1 MSFVDDTDFRYT
13 QIPSTTNASVTQYL
27 STNANVTIASSVT
40 ISGVTH
46 TITSIDVSA
55 GVFQNNTTVTEIT
68 VPASI
73 ATISNNTFK
82 GASNVAT
89 INLLHPGLPTL
100 ETYAFDGLPSTC
112 TINFRSVNY
121 TLKEFQDGFMLE
133 LSNGPEADKENTDL
147 KNYIYIWN
155 AIEAG
160 LALNQDGTVMIV
172 NRTTPKAINVYYNIG
187 NTWVQQTTTGG
198 FKKNDG
204 YDALSGTGWGTRYN
218 IKIDGCGRHFIT
230 RVQTDWGVRT
240 YGLFKLSDGLFH
252 NSTYTLFTGISD
264 STWPVA
270 LSYYSITR
278 NPTYGMIN
286 AVHIRYNEAEGWPN
300 KRGTTAGYYNNTVHV
315 WRSVEE
321 DPGVNANLTA
331 YYSTINIGTGLF
343 LMESNND
350 GDILLMSN
358 TSTTWIYK
366 ETSAGVWDLFG
377 TFTAEEASTITSIS
391 LGRNFTFVTS
401 SEFYSANQKL
411 RIAIGAGLNDGNG
424 VDSGHVRV
432 YEYDPTKTTNVT
444 DQASPDFGPIG
455 WRRVGQDIDGEAA
468 GDQSGSPVQMNA
480 NGDIIAVKAPY
491 NDDGGNDAGHI
502 RFYKITNNTWLKM
515 GPDFDGNAGS
525 TATIN
530 ASDGF
535 AYSSDG
541 KTITIGHRYLNGG
554 TVKTYKLQRNT
565 VPQLPEATGDNFEM
579 DSISADA
586 SDPTVVGTTVVEK
599 RTFTRKAIKDM
610 LTAFSSSLSGGKT
623 LKLKAGTVLPGFED
637 TIPASAEVEVVD
649 ATTKTS
655 FTKNE
660 IANKQLYF
668 VMNDNEDITLK
679 SSSDQNVVVRKTGTT
694 TYTVTSPQGST
705 NHNSGDSFAYDGL
718 TIHFGSL
725 TVNLQTILPVDMVL
739 DAFESSFVLTE
750 QATLPDL
757 SYILDVSAEIT
768 LTQQMTAS
776 DLSAVFYFRTDEDI
790 TSELGTDTSNV
801 QYYVDRS
808 KWVGGKNALNPINGI
823 VDTGYYGGNNT
834 DHLAKDFLRDM
845 AQHLFNTHFAV
856 DLFTNEDAVV
866 ADISGK
872 ADSDVASTI
881 YTLMGNVDIATA
893 NGNGQDGS
901 GHYFQKDDTANTNLT
916 REILN
921 QLITKSPGRFQDKKA
936 MRLYGDVSGIYG
948 MPFVTG
954 DTLAYKLTVSANP
967 SQNST
972 VNTGKS
978 ALQPRTYKV
987 KYVVS

>member
-1 MSFVDDTDFRYT
+1 MSFVDDTDLRYT
-13 QIPSTTNASVTQYL
+13 QIPSTTNASVTEYI
-27 STNANVTIASSVT
+27 STNANITIASSVT

-46 TITSIDVSA
+46 TITSIDVST

-68 VPASI
+68 IPASI

-82 GASNVAT
+82 GASNVVT

-133 LSNGPEADKENTDL
+133 LSNGSEPDKENTNVNHYYNTTDR
-147 KNYIYIWN
+147 
-155 AIEAG
+155 ESG
-160 LALNQDGTVMIV
+160 LALNQDGTVMMV
-172 NRTTPKAINVYYNIG
+172 HSNNPYGINVYRNIG
-187 NTWVQQTTTGG
+187 NTWVQQITSKHGMT
-198 FKKNDG
+198 DRI
-204 YDALSGTGWGTRYN
+204 DAFSGNGWGVIMN
-218 IKIDGCGRHFIT
+218 LKIDGCGKNAIQRQIT
-230 RVQTDWGVRT
+230 NWGVRT
-240 YGLFKLSDGLFH
+240 HGFHRLHNNDQFVDISLPFFH
-252 NSTYTLFTGISD
+252 NISYY
-264 STWPVA
+264 TWPVA

-278 NPTYGMIN
+278 NAHNGLIN
-286 AVHIRYNEAEGWPN
+286 AVHMRYGDTLNR
-300 KRGTTAGYYNNTVHV
+300 RGTTAGYYNNTVHV
-315 WRSVEE
+315 YRSVEE
-321 DPGVNANLTA
+321 NPWVNPDLRAA
-331 YYSTINIGTGLF
+331 YSTINIGTALT

-366 ETSAGVWDLFG
+366 ETSTGVWDLFG

-491 NDDGGNDAGHI
+491 NDDGGNNAGHI

-525 TATIN
+525 TATIG
-530 ASDGF
+530 ATDAF

-541 KTITIGHRYLNGG
+541 KTITIGHRFLNGG

-565 VPQLPEATGDNFEM
+565 VPQLPQAVGDKFEM

-586 SDPTVVGTTVVEK
+586 TDPTVVGTTVVEK

-610 LTAFSSSLSGGKT
+610 LTAFRSSLAGGKT

-637 TIPASAEVEVVD
+637 TIPATAEVEVVD

-655 FTKNE
+655 FTKDE
-660 IANKQLYF
+660 MANKQLYF

-694 TYTVTSPQGST
+694 TYSVTSPQGST
-705 NHNSGDSFAYDGL
+705 THNSGDSFVFDGL

-739 DAFESSFVLTE
+739 DAFESSFILTE

-808 KWVGGKNALNPINGI
+808 KWVGGKNALNPMNGI
-823 VDTGYYGGNNT
+823 VDTGYYGSNST

-856 DLFTNEDAVV
+856 DIFTNEDAVV
-866 ADISGK
+866 SDISGK
-872 ADSDVASTI
+872 ADVDVASTI

-921 QLITKSPGRFQDKKA
+921 QLITKSPGRFQDKKT
-936 MRLYGDVSGIYG
+936 MRLYSDVSGIYG
-948 MPFVTG
+948 MPFVAG

-967 SQNST
+967 SQNTT

>member
-1 MSFVDDTDFRYT
+1 MSFVDDTDLRYT
-13 QIPSTTNASVTQYL
+13 QIPSTTNASVTEYI
-27 STNANVTIASSVT
+27 STNANIIIASSVT

-46 TITSIDVSA
+46 TITSIDVGT

-68 VPASI
+68 IPASI

-112 TINFRSVNY
+112 IINFRSVNY

-133 LSNGPEADKENTDL
+133 LSNGPEADKENTDVVGY
-147 KNYIYIWN
+147 NHSGYQWS
-155 AIEAG
+155 AG
-160 LALNQDGTVMIV
+160 LELNADGTVMLVKKLNPHGLTIYS
-172 NRTTPKAINVYYNIG
+172 KIG
-187 NTWVQQTTTGG
+187 NAWVQQPTI
-198 FKKNDG
+198 
-204 YDALSGTGWGTRYN
+204 AHGWEVHQY
-218 IKIDGCGRHFIT
+218 
-230 RVQTDWGVRT
+230 
-240 YGLFKLSDGLFH
+240 DGLFTPFGMAH
-252 NSTYTLFTGISD
+252 VVIDGIGRHIIGTNGTTTRMGWIKSGVMMDSTYKLGATERA
-264 STWPVA
+264 WPVA
-270 LSYYSITR
+270 LSYYSCHLFLAKGGWMNTVHNR
-278 NPTYGMIN
+278 NGFSKN
-286 AVHIRYNEAEGWPN
+286 G
-300 KRGTTAGYYNNTVHV
+300 RGTTAYFETYNNQHNLTII
-315 WRSVEE
+315 RSVEE
-321 DPGVNANLTA
+321 DPWVTKYLHATA
-331 YYSTINIGTGLF
+331 GATIQLGSPLKS
-343 LMESNND
+343 MECNYD
-350 GDILLMSN
+350 GDILLMCDN
-358 TSTTWIYK
+358 STTWIYK
-366 ETSAGVWDLFG
+366 ETSVGVWDLFG
-377 TFTAEEASTITSIS
+377 TFTAEEADTVTSIS
-391 LGRNFTFVTS
+391 LSKNFTFVTS

-432 YEYDPTKTTNVT
+432 YEYDPTKTTDVT
-444 DQASPDFGPIG
+444 DQASPDFGPVG
-455 WRRVGQDIDGEAA
+455 WRRIGQDIDGEAA
-468 GDQSGSPVQMNA
+468 GDQSGFPVKMNG
-480 NGDIIAVKAPY
+480 NGDIIAVKAPF

-530 ASDGF
+530 ATDGF

-541 KTITIGHRYLNGG
+541 KTITIGHSVLNGG

-610 LTAFSSSLSGGKT
+610 LTAFRSSLATGKK

-637 TIPASAEVEVVD
+637 TISATAEIEVVD

-655 FTKNE
+655 FTKDE
-660 IANKQLYF
+660 MANKQLYF

-705 NHNSGDSFAYDGL
+705 THNSGDSFVFDGL

-739 DAFESSFVLTE
+739 DAFESSFILTE
-750 QATLPDL
+750 QASLPDL

-801 QYYVDRS
+801 QYYVDRN
-808 KWVGGKNALNPINGI
+808 KWVGGKNALNPMNGI
-823 VDTGYYGGNNT
+823 VDTGYYGSNNT

-856 DLFTNEDAVV
+856 DIFTNEDAVV
-866 ADISGK
+866 SDISGK
-872 ADSDVASTI
+872 ADVDVASTI

-921 QLITKSPGRFQDKKA
+921 QLITKSPGRFQDKKT

-948 MPFVTG
+948 MPFVAG

-967 SQNST
+967 SQNTT

>member
-1 MSFVDDTDFRYT
+1 MSFVDDTDLRYT
-13 QIPSTTNASVTQYL
+13 QIPSTTNASVTEYI
-27 STNANVTIASSVT
+27 STNANIIIASSVT

-46 TITSIDVSA
+46 TITSIDVGT

-68 VPASI
+68 IPASI

-112 TINFRSVNY
+112 IINFRSVNY

-133 LSNGPEADKENTDL
+133 LSNGPEADKENTGVVGYNHSGHQWSVGL
-147 KNYIYIWN
+147 ELN
-155 AIEAG
+155 A
-160 LALNQDGTVMIV
+160 DGTVMVVKKQNPHGLTIYS
-172 NRTTPKAINVYYNIG
+172 KIG
-187 NTWVQQTTTGG
+187 NAWVQQPT
-198 FKKNDG
+198 NRH
-204 YDALSGTGWGTRYN
+204 GWNPHQY
-218 IKIDGCGRHFIT
+218 
-230 RVQTDWGVRT
+230 
-240 YGLFKLSDGLFH
+240 DGLFTPAGMGH
-252 NSTYTLFTGISD
+252 VAIDGIGRHIIGWNGGSTHIGWIQSGVMMD
-264 STWPVA
+264 STIKLGATQKAWPVA
-270 LSYYSITR
+270 LSHYSCHVFFAK
-278 NPTYGMIN
+278 GGWIN
-286 AVHIRYNEAEGWPN
+286 TVHNQTGFSKNA
-300 KRGTTAGYYNNTVHV
+300 RGTTAYFENNTVIII
-315 WRSVEE
+315 RSVEE
-321 DPGVNANLTA
+321 DPWVNANLGA
-331 YYSTINIGTGLF
+331 AVAAIAISSTLKS
-343 LMESNND
+343 MECNYD
-350 GDILLMSN
+350 GDILLMCDN
-358 TSTTWIYK
+358 STTWIYK
-366 ETSAGVWDLFG
+366 ETSVGVWDLFG
-377 TFTAEEASTITSIS
+377 TFTAEEAGTVTSICLS
-391 LGRNFTFVTS
+391 KNFTFVTS

-432 YEYDPTKTTNVT
+432 YEYDPTKTTDVT
-444 DQASPDFGPIG
+444 DQASPDFGPVG
-455 WRRVGQDIDGEAA
+455 WRRIGQDIDGEAA
-468 GDQSGSPVQMNA
+468 GDQSGFHVKMNG
-480 NGDIIAVKAPY
+480 NGDIIAVKAPF

-525 TATIN
+525 TATIGN
-530 ASDGF
+530 TDAF

-541 KTITIGHRYLNGG
+541 KTITIGHSVLNGG

-565 VPQLPEATGDNFEM
+565 VPQLPEATGDKFEM

-586 SDPTVVGTTVVEK
+586 SDPTVVGTTTVQK

-610 LTAFSSSLSGGKT
+610 LNAFKTSLATGKK
-623 LKLKAGTVLPGFED
+623 LKLKAGTVLPGFEGV
-637 TIPASAEVEVVD
+637 IPATEEIEVVD

-655 FTKNE
+655 FTKDE
-660 IANKQLYF
+660 MANKQLYF
-668 VMNDNEDITLK
+668 VMNDNENITLK
-679 SSSDQNVVVRKTGTT
+679 SASDEDVVVRKTGTT
-694 TYTVTSPQGST
+694 TYTVTNTQGTT

-718 TIHFGSL
+718 KLNFGSL
-725 TVNLQTILPVDMVL
+725 TANLQTILPVNLVL

-750 QATLPDL
+750 QASLPDL
-757 SYILDVSAEIT
+757 SHILDVSAEIT

-776 DLSAVFYFRTDEDI
+776 DLSAVFFFRTDEDI

-823 VDTGYYGGNNT
+823 VDTGYYGGNNS

-856 DLFTNEDAVV
+856 DLFTNEDQVV
-866 ADISGK
+866 TDISTK
-872 ADSDVASTI
+872 SDSDVATTI

-921 QLITKSPGRFQDKKA
+921 QLITKSPGRFQDKKT

-948 MPFVTG
+948 MPFVAG

-967 SQNST
+967 SQNTT

>member
-1 MSFVDDTDFRYT
+1 M
-13 QIPSTTNASVTQYL
+13 
-27 STNANVTIASSVT
+27 
-40 ISGVTH
+40 
-46 TITSIDVSA
+46 
-55 GVFQNNTTVTEIT
+55 
-68 VPASI
+68 
-73 ATISNNTFK
+73 
-82 GASNVAT
+82 
-89 INLLHPGLPTL
+89 
-100 ETYAFDGLPSTC
+100 
-112 TINFRSVNY
+112 
-121 TLKEFQDGFMLE
+121 
-133 LSNGPEADKENTDL
+133 
-147 KNYIYIWN
+147 
-155 AIEAG
+155 
-160 LALNQDGTVMIV
+160 
-172 NRTTPKAINVYYNIG
+172 
-187 NTWVQQTTTGG
+187 
-198 FKKNDG
+198 
-204 YDALSGTGWGTRYN
+204 
-218 IKIDGCGRHFIT
+218 
-230 RVQTDWGVRT
+230 
-240 YGLFKLSDGLFH
+240 
-252 NSTYTLFTGISD
+252 
-264 STWPVA
+264 
-270 LSYYSITR
+270 
-278 NPTYGMIN
+278 
-286 AVHIRYNEAEGWPN
+286 
-300 KRGTTAGYYNNTVHV
+300 
-315 WRSVEE
+315 
-321 DPGVNANLTA
+321 
-331 YYSTINIGTGLF
+331 
-343 LMESNND
+343 
-350 GDILLMSN
+350 
-358 TSTTWIYK
+358 
-366 ETSAGVWDLFG
+366 
-377 TFTAEEASTITSIS
+377 
-391 LGRNFTFVTS
+391 
-401 SEFYSANQKL
+401 
-411 RIAIGAGLNDGNG
+411 
-424 VDSGHVRV
+424 DSGHVRV

-444 DQASPDFGPIG
+444 DQASPDFGPVG

-468 GDQSGSPVQMNA
+468 GDQSGFPVKMNA

-525 TATIN
+525 TTTIGPTD
-530 ASDGF
+530 AF

-541 KTITIGHRYLNGG
+541 KTITIGHRVLNGG

-565 VPQLPEATGDNFEM
+565 VPQLPQAVGDKFEM
-579 DSISADA
+579 DSISADV

-610 LTAFSSSLSGGKT
+610 LTAFSSSLAGGKT

-637 TIPASAEVEVVD
+637 TIPATAEVEVVD

-655 FTKNE
+655 FTKDE

-679 SSSDQNVVVRKTGTT
+679 SSSDQNVVIRKTGTT
-694 TYTVTSPQGST
+694 TYSVTSPQGST
-705 NHNSGDSFAYDGL
+705 THNSGDSFVFDGL

-739 DAFESSFVLTE
+739 DAFESSFILTE

-808 KWVGGKNALNPINGI
+808 KWVGGKNALNPMNGI
-823 VDTGYYGGNNT
+823 VDTGYYGSNST

-856 DLFTNEDAVV
+856 DIFTNEDAVV
-866 ADISGK
+866 SDISGK
-872 ADSDVASTI
+872 ADVDVASTI

-921 QLITKSPGRFQDKKA
+921 QLITKSPGRFQDKKT
-936 MRLYGDVSGIYG
+936 MRLYSDVSGIYG
-948 MPFVTG
+948 MPFVAG

-967 SQNST
+967 SQNTT